1 MPVPRG
7 HWLLPPVQVAGLAPQ
22 QTPVPAQRQTPPWL
36 PPPEQIQLP
45 VRAQLRTYRLAPVR
59 QAEAAIVRR
68 TRRAAEQWE

>member
-22 QTPVPAQRQTPPWL
+22 RQILAPPWL

-45 VRAQLRTYRLAPVR
+45 ARALLRPYRLAPVR
-59 QAEAAIVRR
+59 RAEAAIVRR
-68 TRRAAEQWE
+68 TRRAAEQWK